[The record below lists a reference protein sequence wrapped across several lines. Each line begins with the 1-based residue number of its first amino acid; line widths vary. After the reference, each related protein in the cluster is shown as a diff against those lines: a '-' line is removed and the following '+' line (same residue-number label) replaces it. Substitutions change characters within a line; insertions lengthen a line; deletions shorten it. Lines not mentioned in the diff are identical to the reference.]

1 MTSRPRK
8 PNLNDDKSQLPWVEK
23 YRPQRLEELVAHENI
38 IKIITNLIDSDNLP
52 HLLLYGPPGTG
63 KTSTIV
69 AAAKRMYGPTK
80 YNSMTLELNAS
91 DARGINVVRNEIKE
105 FAGTKQLFSKG
116 VKLIILDEADAMT
129 SDAQFALRRVIEKYT
144 KNARFCLICNYVSKI
159 IPALQSRCT
168 RFRFAPLLPEQIQ
181 QRLIDIA
188 AQEHV
193 PLTDSGVAAIL
204 DLSNGDMRRV
214 LNLLQSTAMSNIVTA
229 DTPTDAD
236 ADTDAAEVDEDSKMD
251 IDTPE
256 PTAAAIPTMIPI
268 DENAVYLTSG
278 SPLPKDIDVILTSL
292 LNDTFREALT
302 TISALCTT
310 NGYALVD
317 VLALLTTKLITMKG
331 LDPIPLGRL
340 LDGMSQV
347 ECRLS
352 SGSSSGSTDG
362 TEKIQTASLVG
373 IFVETRQSMVVVSAF

>member
-1 MTSRPRK
+1 
-8 PNLNDDKSQLPWVEK
+8 
-23 YRPQRLEELVAHENI
+23 
-38 IKIITNLIDSDNLP
+38 
-52 HLLLYGPPGTG
+52 
-63 KTSTIV
+63 
-69 AAAKRMYGPTK
+69 
-80 YNSMTLELNAS
+80 MTLELNAS

-193 PLTDSGVAAIL
+193 PLTDSGIAAIL

>member
-1 MTSRPRK
+1 
-8 PNLNDDKSQLPWVEK
+8 
-23 YRPQRLEELVAHENI
+23 
-38 IKIITNLIDSDNLP
+38 
-52 HLLLYGPPGTG
+52 
-63 KTSTIV
+63 
-69 AAAKRMYGPTK
+69 MYGPTK

-188 AQEHV
+188 AKEHV

-236 ADTDAAEVDEDSKMD
+236 ADADTDAAEVDEDSKMD

-256 PTAAAIPTMIPI
+256 PTTAAIPTMIPI

>member
-1 MTSRPRK
+1 
-8 PNLNDDKSQLPWVEK
+8 
-23 YRPQRLEELVAHENI
+23 
-38 IKIITNLIDSDNLP
+38 
-52 HLLLYGPPGTG
+52 
-63 KTSTIV
+63 
-69 AAAKRMYGPTK
+69 
-80 YNSMTLELNAS
+80 MTLELNAS

-188 AQEHV
+188 AKEHV

-229 DTPTDAD
+229 DTPTDADAD

>member
-1 MTSRPRK
+1 
-8 PNLNDDKSQLPWVEK
+8 
-23 YRPQRLEELVAHENI
+23 
-38 IKIITNLIDSDNLP
+38 
-52 HLLLYGPPGTG
+52 
-63 KTSTIV
+63 
-69 AAAKRMYGPTK
+69 MYGPTK

-188 AQEHV
+188 AKEHV

-229 DTPTDAD
+229 DTPTDADAD

>member
-1 MTSRPRK
+1 
-8 PNLNDDKSQLPWVEK
+8 
-23 YRPQRLEELVAHENI
+23 
-38 IKIITNLIDSDNLP
+38 
-52 HLLLYGPPGTG
+52 
-63 KTSTIV
+63 
-69 AAAKRMYGPTK
+69 MYGPTK

-188 AQEHV
+188 AKEHV

>member
-1 MTSRPRK
+1 MC
-8 PNLNDDKSQLPWVEK
+8 VC
-23 YRPQRLEELVAHENI
+23 
-38 IKIITNLIDSDNLP
+38 
-52 HLLLYGPPGTG
+52 
-63 KTSTIV
+63 STIV

-188 AQEHV
+188 AKEHV

-251 IDTPE
+251 IDTTE